1 MAPFGCSIVA
11 SDLSDSSDL
20 SDLSDKDTPP
30 IIGLPQD
37 LREEALFLAYAMKW
51 HTYLLIFVLD
61 DGCHRLWL
69 HNNS

>member
-1 MAPFGCSIVA
+1 MAPFGCSIAV

-37 LREEALFLAYAMKW
+37 LREEVLFLAYAMKW
-51 HTYLLIFVLD
+51 HTCFLIFALD
-61 DGCHRLWL
+61 DSYHRYWL